1 MTDRPAPGE
10 CWVHDPLIGWRK
22 MGGFQRWYCA
32 DRAEDVPSLLDE
44 LEARS
49 GISVGYVAYEAG
61 AGFDAAQSVH
71 AGRAPYAEFAQFER
85 AVVAELPT
93 DTSACL
99 PTSTWLA
106 RTDEREY
113 ERCIDTHLRAI
124 ARGDFYQVNQ
134 TLRLIREGNLD
145 SWSTFLSM
153 VRAQGAAYG
162 AYLDFGDR
170 VVISVSPELFFRR
183 ERGKITCEPMKGT
196 RRRGRWPAEDELQRV
211 ELMNSDKDRAENL
224 MITDMVRNDLGRIA
238 EPGSVQVIE
247 LFTVRPYPAMW
258 QMVSQIEATTTA
270 KLSQVF
276 AATFPAASI
285 TGAPKIKAMQQIY
298 QFEPDPRGVYCGAVG
313 TIESGG
319 RSLFNVAIRTAV
331 YEPCAERTIYGVGSG
346 IVADS
351 NSSEEWAEC
360 WVKAEVV
367 TREWPEFDLFETL
380 RCHGGVPL
388 DLEKH
393 HERMSF
399 SAGAFGFKIPDLEEF
414 RRITAGALA
423 GFNGDARLKLTLI
436 RTGNLMAEVTPFEP
450 WPAELTLALSGEKV
464 DPAAWW
470 LYHKTTVR
478 GFYQRAKAQLTTA
491 NDALLVNIHGKI
503 TETTR
508 ANVAVS
514 LDGRW
519 CTPPLQDGLLPGIFR
534 ATLLGAGILEE
545 RSIHVSDLRRARG
558 LIVLNSLRGWAQA
571 NLIGFEFPRDR
582 DELPIKLSG

>member
-1 MTDRPAPGE
+1 MTGRPAPGE

-22 MGGFQRWYCA
+22 MSGFKRWYCA

-44 LEARS
+44 LEAGN
-49 GISVGYVAYEAG
+49 GISVGYVGYEAG
-61 AGFDAAQSVH
+61 VGFDAAQSVH
-71 AGRAPYAEFAQFER
+71 AGQGPYAEFAQFER
-85 AVVAELPT
+85 AAVAELPSGE
-93 DTSACL
+93 TSFV
-99 PTSTWLA
+99 STWHA
-106 RTDEREY
+106 RTNQREY
-113 ERCIDTHLRAI
+113 ERCIDAHLRAI

-134 TLRLIREGNLD
+134 TLRLIREGKLD
-145 SWSTFLSM
+145 PWCTFLSM

-162 AYLDFGDR
+162 AYLDFVER

-196 RRRGRWPAEDELQRV
+196 RRRGRWPAEDESQKR

-238 EPGSVQVIE
+238 EPGSVQVTE
-247 LFTVRPYPAMW
+247 LFKVRPYPAMW
-258 QMVSQIEATTTA
+258 QMVSKIEAASNAT
-270 KLSQVF
+270 LSQVF

-285 TGAPKIKAMQQIY
+285 TGAPKIKAMQQIC
-298 QFEPDPRGVYCGAVG
+298 QFEPEPRGVYCGAVG
-313 TIESGG
+313 TIEPGG
-319 RSLFNVAIRTAV
+319 RALFNVAIRTAV
-331 YEPCAERTIYGVGSG
+331 YKPGAERTIYGVGSG

-351 NSSEEWAEC
+351 NSREEWAEC

-380 RCHGGVPL
+380 RCSGGSPVAI
-388 DLEKH
+388 EKH
-393 HERMSF
+393 HNRMSF
-399 SAGAFGFKIPDLEEF
+399 SAGVFGFKIPDVEEF
-414 RRITAGALA
+414 RRTATNALT
-423 GFNGDARLKLTLI
+423 GFNGDARLKFTL
-436 RTGNLMAEVTPFEP
+436 RRNGDLSAEATPFEP
-450 WPAELTLALSGEKV
+450 WPTELTLALSDDKV
-464 DPAAWW
+464 DPAEWW
-470 LYHKTTVR
+470 PYHKTTER
-478 GFYQRAKAQLTTA
+478 GFYERAKAQLTTA
-491 NDALLVNIHGKI
+491 NDALLANIHGNI

-519 CTPPLQDGLLPGIFR
+519 CTPPLQDGLLPGICR
-534 ATLLGAGILEE
+534 ATLLEAGAMEE

-571 NLIGFEFPRDR
+571 NLIGFEFPKDR